1 MGPRLLIIAVV
12 AVAAAVGVPKLA
24 PGLLANL
31 VGHRVIEPP
40 ARGEPAR
47 RQVVNSRR
55 MILEADR
62 RGHSL
67 VDAAVNGRAIEA
79 MVDTG
84 ASTVALNAET
94 ARRIGINPPRSAYT
108 IPVSTANGT
117 VEAAGVALSEVR
129 LGGIRMRDVEALVV
143 PDGLLQTNLL
153 GMSFLRRLSKFEL
166 SGTRL
171 LLVQ

>member
-1 MGPRLLIIAVV
+1 MVAAPNGDRPVIRRERRAKRRRMGPRLLIIAVV

-62 RGHSL
+62 RGH
-67 VDAAVNGRAIEA
+67 
-79 MVDTG
+79 
-84 ASTVALNAET
+84 
-94 ARRIGINPPRSAYT
+94 
-108 IPVSTANGT
+108 
-117 VEAAGVALSEVR
+117 
-129 LGGIRMRDVEALVV
+129 
-143 PDGLLQTNLL
+143 
-153 GMSFLRRLSKFEL
+153 
-166 SGTRL
+166 
-171 LLVQ
+171 